1 MPCLRRSIL
10 CGLFAATALSPGA
23 LSTRAEEAR
32 APLLDELQAQNR
44 TLQQQVQNQQQQIDE
59 LRQRL
64 DALQNTG
71 IRPEREK
78 PPARPEPEVAV
89 SMETTA
95 LRAAKEIR
103 VNGEA
108 GLAFFSSGPDGAFPN
123 SEFRVDDAKIFLEAA
138 VWQNAYFFAGM
149 ELATREAGDE
159 NFHLGELYADFEDV
173 VSAGR
178 NQGLSVRVGRFNV
191 PFGEEY
197 QYRSVM
203 TNPLIT
209 HSVAD
214 IWGIDSGVQLYGS
227 LGGLQYNFAVQ
238 NGGGGVLHDFN
249 QDKALTARLGFRPV
263 KSLHLSASAYR
274 TGKLD
279 AQNDFFSNLWF
290 GGGFFGSLGSPA
302 TTRTFQASLLEL
314 DAAWQWKEGQIK
326 ATAGTARYDDD
337 DTTADNSRRLHY
349 YSLEA
354 VQQITEKLY
363 GAARYS
369 EVRVPGGGY
378 PLVGLGDFGKYYF
391 ANPPTLKLHR
401 LSLGVGYH
409 FGDPLTWKLEYS
421 WENGRLVDGV
431 GRNGEDMLSTEVGL
445 KF

>member
-1 MPCLRRSIL
+1 MSLADEGKDPQ
-10 CGLFAATALSPGA
+10 
-23 LSTRAEEAR
+23 
-32 APLLDELQAQNR
+32 LDEMRVQNR
-44 TLQQQVQNQQQQIDE
+44 HLQQQVQQQQQQIDE

-64 DALQNTG
+64 DAMQNAG
-71 IRPEREK
+71 GRPAPEAT
-78 PPARPEPEVAV
+78 PVRPEPEATVR
-89 SMETTA
+89 MEAPA

-103 VNGEA
+103 VSGEA
-108 GLAFFSSGPDGAFPN
+108 GLAFFSSGREGVFPN
-123 SEFRVDDAKIFLEAA
+123 SEFRVDDAKIFLEAP
-138 VWQNAYFFAGM
+138 VWRNVYFFTGM
-149 ELATREAGDE
+149 ELATRESGDG

-173 VSAGR
+173 VSAGH

-197 QYRSVM
+197 QNRSVM

-227 LGGLQYNFAVQ
+227 IGRFQYNFAVQ
-238 NGGGGVLHDFN
+238 NGGLDSLRDYN
-249 QDKALTARLGFRPV
+249 RDKSLTARLSLAPV
-263 KSLHLSASAYR
+263 KSLHLSASAHR
-274 TGKLD
+274 TGRLD
-279 AQNDFFSNLWF
+279 VNNDFFSNLWF

-302 TTRTFQASLLEL
+302 TTRTFQATMFEF
-314 DAAWQWKEGQIK
+314 DAAWQWQGSRIR

-354 VQQITEKLY
+354 VQQLTEKLY

-369 EVRVPGGGY
+369 AVRSSAGGY
-378 PLVGLGDFGKYYF
+378 PLVGLGDFGEYYF
-391 ANPPTLKLHR
+391 GSPPTEKLNR
-401 LSLGVGYH
+401 LSLGLGYR
-409 FGDPLTWKLEYS
+409 FAEPLTWKVEYS
-421 WENGRLVDGV
+421 WENGRLV
-431 GRNGEDMLSTEVGL
+431 NGESRDDENMLSTEVGL